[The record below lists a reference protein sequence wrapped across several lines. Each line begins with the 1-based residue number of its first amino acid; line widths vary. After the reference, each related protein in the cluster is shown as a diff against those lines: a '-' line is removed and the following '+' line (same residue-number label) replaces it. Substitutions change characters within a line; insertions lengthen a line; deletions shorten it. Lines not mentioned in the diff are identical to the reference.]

1 MTIKLDEVEA
11 NIASEV
17 GIKRNIEALFKSR
30 KNNYEDTWIGES
42 WANHIEGACAELAVC
57 NFLNRRWD
65 RSVNVFTRED
75 INGTNIDVKW
85 SRKPYL
91 IIEPKNPF
99 ILVLING
106 SCPNYEVL
114 GWARPDEFKR
124 PQFKAVFGDQR
135 EHYRVPKEV
144 LRPAYSLAQEF
155 SLQDNGIGV
164 NRVKQWLKSNI

>member
-1 MTIKLDEVEA
+1 M
-11 NIASEV
+11 
-17 GIKRNIEALFKSR
+17 FKER
-30 KNNYEDTWIGES
+30 KNNYEDNWIGES

-75 INGTNIDVKW
+75 ISGTNIDVKW

-91 IIEPKNPF
+91 IIEPKNRF
-99 ILVLING
+99 NLVLING
-106 SCPNYEVL
+106 SCPHYEIL
-114 GWARPDEFKR
+114 GWARADEFKT
-124 PQFKAVFGDQR
+124 PQFRAVFMDGR

-155 SLQDNGIGV
+155 ALPENG
-164 NRVKQWLKSNI
+164 